1 VLAQDPLLLDH
12 PGGAHRAAS
21 TREEMSMPAD
31 LVFANG
37 PVLTMDDNQPVAEA
51 VAVVGDT
58 IVAVG
63 GREEVAAEI
72 GPGTRVVDLGGRA
85 LIPGIND
92 NHTHPIAFGQSLRTI
107 DARPATVASLAGIQ
121 DAFRAAADRPPDGSG
136 EWLLARG
143 YDDTRLDIRRHPTRQ
158 DLDAATGVRPA
169 LLTRTCGHLA
179 VANSAALARAGVSAT
194 TVDPPGGEIDRDAD
208 GEPTGVLR
216 ETAIRLVQEL
226 IPKPTRAQIKAD
238 LLVAGERFRAFGI
251 TSVGEAAI
259 RTSDELAAYQELAL
273 AGNLPVRVSTM
284 MLIDDT
290 LDALEKLGI
299 RTGFGDAWLRIGPA
313 KLFQDGS
320 GGGRT
325 AAMVDPYAGEPGNRG
340 IAIYEQA
347 ELDEK
352 FSRAHRAGFQLSAHA
367 IGDRAI
373 AMILDAYEAALA
385 VAPVA
390 DPKALRW
397 RMEHCGMCTPTILD
411 RMARLGIVA
420 VPQPNFV
427 YELGDSYRRNFTPEQ
442 LALSYPNRAWFDRG
456 IVAVGS
462 SDVPVVGCDPFIGLR
477 SAVTRLT
484 RDGETMGP
492 GQAVTTGEALRMFTL
507 HGAFATF
514 EEGIKGTITPGKLA
528 DLAVLSTDPRSVA
541 PEALHGLR
549 CEMTTL
555 GGNIVFEA

>member
-1 VLAQDPLLLDH
+1 VL
-12 PGGAHRAAS
+12 G
-21 TREEMSMPAD
+21 
-31 LVFANG
+31 
-37 PVLTMDDNQPVAEA
+37 
-51 VAVVGDT
+51 
-58 IVAVG
+58 
-63 GREEVAAEI
+63 
-72 GPGTRVVDLGGRA
+72 
-85 LIPGIND
+85 
-92 NHTHPIAFGQSLRTI
+92 
-107 DARPATVASLAGIQ
+107 
-121 DAFRAAADRPPDGSG
+121 
-136 EWLLARG
+136 RG
-143 YDDTRLDIRRHPTRQ
+143 YDDTRLDIGRHPTRQ
-158 DLDAATGVRPA
+158 ELDAATGGRPA

-179 VANSAALARAGVSAT
+179 VANSAALALAGVSAAT
-194 TVDPPGGEIDRDAD
+194 DDPAGGRIDRDPH

-216 ETAIRLVQEL
+216 ETAIELVRGL
-226 IPKPTRAQIKAD
+226 IPKPTRTQLKAD
-238 LLVAGERFRAFGI
+238 LLAAGERFRAYGI

-273 AGNLPVRVSTM
+273 AGELPVRVFTM

-299 RTGFGDAWLRIGPA
+299 RTGFGDEWLRIGPA

-325 AAMVDPYAGEPGNRG
+325 AAMDAPYPGEPGNRG

-347 ELDEK
+347 HLDEK
-352 FSRAHRAGFQLSAHA
+352 FARAHRAGFQLSAHA

-385 VAPVA
+385 AFPVA
-390 DPKALRW
+390 DPTRLRW
-397 RMEHCGMCTPTILD
+397 RIEHCGMCTPAILD

-442 LALSYPNRAWFDRG
+442 LALSYPNQAWFDRG

-462 SDVPVVGCDPFIGLR
+462 SDVPVVGCNPFLGLR

-484 RDGETMGP
+484 RDGETMGSAQ
-492 GQAVTTGEALRMFTL
+492 GVSVEEALRMFTR

-514 EEGIKGTITPGKLA
+514 EEGFKGTVVPGKLA
-528 DLAVLSTDPRSVA
+528 DLAVLSDDPRSVA
-541 PEALHGLR
+541 PDALHELR
-549 CEMTTL
+549 CEMTVL
-555 GGNIVFEA
+555 GGQVVFEA